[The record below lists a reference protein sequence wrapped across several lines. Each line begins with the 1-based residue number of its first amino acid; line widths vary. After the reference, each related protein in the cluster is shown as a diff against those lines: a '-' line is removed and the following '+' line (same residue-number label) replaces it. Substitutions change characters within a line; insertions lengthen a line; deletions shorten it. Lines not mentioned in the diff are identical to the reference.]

1 MCESGLAIVC
11 VGENCLEGQ
20 EVRHLEN
27 CEGRDCI
34 TKKCGNLGSRW
45 NKELRLECLQDPVKK
60 NKSLDQVLFIAL
72 FPWNEHAARYSAAG
86 VILSCTEG
94 VTQQ

>member
-1 MCESGLAIVC
+1 MWESGLAIVC

-34 TKKCGNLGSRW
+34 TKKCGNLGSAMEQRVEARVLAGSS
-45 NKELRLECLQDPVKK
+45 KEEQIIRSSSVHCFVPMERTC
-60 NKSLDQVLFIAL
+60 
-72 FPWNEHAARYSAAG
+72 
-86 VILSCTEG
+86 C
-94 VTQQ
+94 